1 MKHVREAISFLP
13 IYSYLDVPQ
22 SDGAG
27 LSLPAEEV
35 EEDQMFVVPVYLQV
49 VVGGELGE
57 VPQVLLDPVH
67 VEAGAELHHR
77 ALGVGEEPPAVEV
90 AGHHVPPHPDAAV
103 PRPPPLPHRGPEYK
117 SNLSKIQYLG
127 VVT

>member
-1 MKHVREAISFLP
+1 MLEKQISYLP

-103 PRPPPLPHRGPEYK
+103 PRPPPLAHRGPEYK
-117 SNLSKIQYLG
+117 YNLSNSVFNTLN
-127 VVT
+127 T